1 MATEMSYLLC
11 PYCKAATPG
20 WESDTKYRCPQCRK
34 SWKPLH
40 PDLKS
45 AYIGT
50 KEDVE
55 ERLSTDGEEPWTLKE
70 LPAEIGRNHNTHVL
84 KLTKSDLVS
93 RKHCILTYDRIK
105 GYGIRCCEQHRRTH
119 INGRILN
126 YDEVAPLHPWQDKLE
141 LADVQLELRCYFKA
155 ERGEPPSADNDHTTD
170 VQLRDKELS
179 YLYSDD
185 SGRLTSSSERPQSNA
200 IAAIITQGENTMI
213 VALDKSRIRLNG
225 LAFIERTL
233 EGGEQLSI
241 DGIDFTYIREN
252 HLLQRDTKLKSQG
265 VDLEITNLR
274 ASYGERPVLHN
285 VTCHIP
291 RSKVTAII
299 GRSGCGKSTLIKT
312 LFGKKKPGGG
322 IISVDGSTDCN
333 YADWVTGH
341 AALVPQFDAVHRE
354 LTVEQCVGYAADM
367 FDRKID
373 GTMYRENLV
382 THALQE
388 TGLEAYRGQEIESLS
403 GGQLKRVSIAAE
415 VVKRPDLLM
424 LDEPTTGLD
433 YATETQILALLKQI
447 SRQGRTVIYITHSLE
462 AIKAADHVILLEA
475 REDGRGAEVAA
486 EGKPSEVLKEKKY
499 TAWEEL
505 YHDLSLENGK
515 KSKKGPQKSAWR
527 SRMMPTMFLRYANI
541 WYNSPILSM
550 LTLLGIPLILGLA
563 ISIATTTQGDRLLL
577 GLVAMIWLSMNQTVR
592 EIVKEKTIFLHE
604 YTGTSYTIMYLESK
618 ILFFLSL
625 AVMQALLLVLPIYS
639 LNFGAEKVACTPD
652 YMRYMG
658 NYPFVYVYGM
668 FFLAAG
674 VGSVLGLFISGISL
688 YVKRKGE
695 VVAVL
700 LSVLF
705 TLPQILF
712 SDKVF
717 DGLCNKADEFYRFA
731 CCSDHDRLAEI
742 LSFGTLTR
750 YLYLPLKAL
759 GTLGTD
765 NEAIFKAL
773 SFNCITL
780 IALALILMVLLWLVL
795 EVYVQRAKRND

>member
-1 MATEMSYLLC
+1 MSMAREISYLLC
-11 PYCKAATPG
+11 PHCGAATPG
-20 WESDTKYRCPQCRK
+20 WKSDTRYRCPQCRR
-34 SWKPLH
+34 SWAPLH

-55 ERLSTDGEEPWTLKE
+55 ERLYTDDEEPWTLKE
-70 LPAEIGRNHNTHVL
+70 LPAEIGRNRNTHLL

-93 RKHCILTYDRIK
+93 RKHCILTYDSVR
-105 GYGIRCCEQHRRTH
+105 GYCITCCEKNNRTH
-119 INGRILN
+119 INGKQLGYN
-126 YDEVAPLHPWQDKLE
+126 EEATLTPWQDE
-141 LADVQLELRCYFKA
+141 LDLSGIQLELRCYFRTEREEEPAACKA
-155 ERGEPPSADNDHTTD
+155 PAAD
-170 VQLRDKELS
+170 VQLRDSELS
-179 YLYSDD
+179 YLYSDVN
-185 SGRLTSSSERPQSNA
+185 GRLTSSAEQPQSNA
-200 IAAIITQGENTMI
+200 IAVFIQHGENTI
-213 VALDKSRIRLNG
+213 AVALDRKRIRLNG
-225 LAFIERTL
+225 QAFIEKTL

-241 DGIDFTYIREN
+241 DGMEFTYLREN
-252 HLLQRDTKLKSQG
+252 NLLKHDATLKSRG
-265 VDLEITNLR
+265 ADIKITELS
-274 ASYGERPVLHN
+274 AGYGERTVLHS

-291 RSKVTAII
+291 RGKVTAVI
-299 GRSGCGKSTLIKT
+299 GRSGCGKSTLMK
-312 LFGKKKPGGG
+312 LLSGKKEHRGGS
-322 IISVDGSTDCN
+322 ICVDDAEDCDYEN
-333 YADWVTGH
+333 WVADH

-354 LTVEQCVGYAADM
+354 LTVGQCVGYAVDM
-367 FDRKID
+367 FNGKID
-373 GTMYRENLV
+373 ETVHRENLV
-382 THALQE
+382 THALLE
-388 TGLEAYRGQEIESLS
+388 TGLEAFRNQEVESLS

-462 AIKAADHVILLEA
+462 AIKTADHVILLEA
-475 REDGRGAEVAA
+475 REDGQGAEVAA
-486 EGKPSEVLKEKKY
+486 EGTPERVLKEKEY
-499 TAWEEL
+499 TTWESLYREL
-505 YHDLSLENGK
+505 SRDNEK
-515 KSKKGPQKSAWR
+515 KKKKERKKRAWR
-527 SRMMPTMFLRYANI
+527 FPCVPTMFLRYVNI

-563 ISIATTTQGDRLLL
+563 ISIATTKQGDRLLL

-604 YTGTSYTIMYLESK
+604 YTGTSYTISYLTSK

-625 AVMQALLLVLPIYS
+625 AIMQALLLVSPIYN
-639 LNFGAEKVACTPD
+639 LNFGTEEVACTVD
-652 YMRYMG
+652 YNMG
-658 NYPFVYVYGM
+658 KYPFVYVYGM

-674 VGSVLGLFISGISL
+674 IGSVLGLFISGISL

-759 GTLGTD
+759 GTLGND
-765 NEAIFKAL
+765 KEAIHKAF
-773 SFNCITL
+773 SFNCTSL
-780 IALALILMVLLWLVL
+780 IALALILMILLWLVL